1 MASSTK
7 IGLIL
12 TGGGARAAY
21 QVGVL
26 SAVAQILKTHSKP
39 ELNNIQS
46 SPFQVISGTSAGA
59 IIAAKLACHADQ
71 FDAAIAELVQVW
83 ENFSAD
89 QVYLADAWGMAK
101 TGAKWL
107 TLFSIGWI
115 LARWAKAA
123 AAPKSLLDNSP
134 LEGLL
139 RDWIPLERLPLMMS
153 QGHLHALA
161 VTASSY
167 TSGNHVT
174 FYDAQKTIPQWE
186 RTNRVAQ
193 RDSIGIGHLMASAAI
208 PFMFPAVSLNMGGKI
223 QWFGDGAMR
232 QTAPISPAIHLG
244 AEKIMVIGS
253 GRLRESSSLIHA
265 QQSYPTVAQIAGHA
279 LSNIFL
285 DSLAVDIE
293 RLERVNKTLGLLPQD
308 VRHQTPLRPIELLVM
323 APSQRLD
330 DMAARH
336 LGALPWA
343 VRALLRG
350 VGVSGRGA
358 KARGSVLASYLLFE
372 AAYTRELI
380 ALGRSDVFVRENEV
394 RGFLGV

>member
-1 MASSTK
+1 
-7 IGLIL
+7 
-12 TGGGARAAY
+12 
-21 QVGVL
+21 
-26 SAVAQILKTHSKP
+26 
-39 ELNNIQS
+39 
-46 SPFQVISGTSAGA
+46 
-59 IIAAKLACHADQ
+59 
-71 FDAAIAELVQVW
+71 
-83 ENFSAD
+83 
-89 QVYLADAWGMAK
+89 
-101 TGAKWL
+101 
-107 TLFSIGWI
+107 
-115 LARWAKAA
+115 
-123 AAPKSLLDNSP
+123 
-134 LEGLL
+134 
-139 RDWIPLERLPLMMS
+139 MS
-153 QGHLHALA
+153 QGHLHGLA

-174 FYDAQKTIPQWE
+174 FYDAHQTIPQWE
-186 RTNRVAQ
+186 RTNRIAQ
-193 RDSIGIGHLMASAAI
+193 RDTIGIGHLMASAAI
-208 PFMFPAVSLNMGGKI
+208 PFMFPAIALNMGGQT

-244 AEKIMVIGS
+244 AEKILVIGS
-253 GRLRESSSLIHA
+253 GRLRESSSRLTA
-265 QQSYPTVAQIAGHA
+265 QHSYPSVAQIAGHA

-293 RLERVNKTLGLLPQD
+293 RLERVNKTLSLLPQD
-308 VRHQTPLRPIELLVM
+308 ARHHTPLRPIELLVM

-358 KARGSVLASYLLFE
+358 QARGSVLASYLLFE

-394 RGFLGV
+394 RGFLGI